1 MCFPWHSSSFNSSL
15 KIKLTEIELKNWYS
29 CLYKCSSVGK
39 YVSMYEQYLSE
50 FWRPTYF
57 AYLIRL
63 LFTHLRTYLHEG
75 HSWSS
80 QNQRKSQPCNMDVRG
95 YRFFYGSSTW
105 FRFCKS
111 LQGLPSLPVSLTI
124 YIYER
129 VEHFL
134 DCKCCV
140 FDKSFVVI
148 WNRNKRIIGKS
159 YVFAWCRKNEELVAR
174 LGLPEQGSKEL
185 HFSTRFPQNAWEQF
199 KACLWKQELSYWRSP
214 KYNLV
219 RLIFIIVSSL
229 IFGALLWQKGQKM

>member
-124 YIYER
+124 YI
-129 VEHFL
+129 
-134 DCKCCV
+134 
-140 FDKSFVVI
+140 
-148 WNRNKRIIGKS
+148 WTG
-159 YVFAWCRKNEELVAR
+159 
-174 LGLPEQGSKEL
+174 
-185 HFSTRFPQNAWEQF
+185 
-199 KACLWKQELSYWRSP
+199 
-214 KYNLV
+214 
-219 RLIFIIVSSL
+219 
-229 IFGALLWQKGQKM
+229 GALSRLQVLRVWQKFRCHLKQKQKNYREVICFCLM